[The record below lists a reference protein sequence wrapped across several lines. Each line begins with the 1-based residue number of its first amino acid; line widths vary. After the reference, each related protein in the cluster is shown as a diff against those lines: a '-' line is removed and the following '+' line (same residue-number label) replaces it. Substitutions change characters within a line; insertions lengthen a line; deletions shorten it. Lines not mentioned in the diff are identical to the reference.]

1 MNRGIKT
8 ILLWLVV
15 LVAAVLLWQ
24 VVRSGSEERNPEIS
38 YSRFLSEV
46 EAGNIATVTIAG
58 AEIQGLYRDGKG
70 AFRLIG
76 PSNPSLYLDQ
86 LREKGVEVR
95 FRLANTDNLPLTLL
109 GTWAP
114 LVLLGALW
122 FFMIRQMKQ
131 LGAKK
136 QASSPQ
142 GAGSTGTSV
151 NAAS

>member
-1 MNRGIKT
+1 MNLGVKA
-8 ILLWLVV
+8 ILFWLVV
-15 LVAAVLLWQ
+15 SVAAVLLWQ
-24 VVRSGSEERNPEIS
+24 VVRSSPEGRIPEIS

-46 EAGNIATVTIAG
+46 EAGNVATVTIAG
-58 AEIQGLYRDGKG
+58 AEIQGLYRDGKS

-114 LVLLGALW
+114 LILLGALW

-136 QASSPQ
+136 QANTPQ
-142 GAGSTGTSV
+142 GSGSTGL
-151 NAAS
+151 A

>member
-8 ILLWLVV
+8 ILFWLVV

-24 VVRSGSEERNPEIS
+24 VVRGASQEHNPEIS
-38 YSRFLSEV
+38 YSGFLSDV
-46 EAGNIATVTIAG
+46 EAGNVVTVTIAG

-76 PSNPSLYLDQ
+76 PSNPSLYLDP

-95 FRLANTDNLPLTLL
+95 FRISNTDNLPLTLL

-114 LVLLGALW
+114 LILLGALW
-122 FFMIRQMKQ
+122 FFMIRQMRQ
-131 LGAKK
+131 LAAKK
-136 QASSPQ
+136 EASTHP
-142 GAGSTGTSV
+142 GNGGKGPSV
-151 NAAS
+151 NPAS

>member
-136 QASSPQ
+136 QASTPQ
-142 GAGSTGTSV
+142 GSGSTGL
-151 NAAS
+151 A